1 MQIDSNMTREVCRL
15 FADHLHIEI
24 PSNTDLID
32 SGLIDSLMLV
42 NLLLQLEQTFGIT
55 VLMDELD
62 LEDFRTVE
70 TIAAYV
76 SNARLRAVS

>member
-1 MQIDSNMTREVCRL
+1 MSCARG
-15 FADHLHIEI
+15 HLHIEI

-32 SGLIDSLMLV
+32 SGLLDSLMLV

-55 VLMDELD
+55 VVMDELD
-62 LEDFRTVE
+62 LEDFRSVE

-76 SNARLRAVS
+76 SNARLCAVS